1 MSSGK
6 TMAALGKLGTATVHE
21 AQGQIGAMAGAIK
34 PIDPNRRLMGRALTV
49 DTRPDDNL
57 MIHYAITKAQQGDVL
72 VVDAKGF
79 TEAGAWGDIL
89 TEAAMAAGITGL
101 IIDGAVRDA
110 DVIME
115 LGFPVFSRG
124 LSIKGTNK
132 AQPGRVNETIVCGGV
147 VVRPGDFIFGDRDG
161 VVVVSPDNAD
171 DVLKAAEA
179 REAKEEVM
187 RADIRAGKSTIELL
201 GIGDKLKAMGFD

>member
-1 MSSGK
+1 MSSAE

-21 AQGQIGAMAGAIK
+21 AQGQIGAMTSAIK
-34 PIDPNRRLMGRALTV
+34 PIDPQRRLMGRALTV

-57 MIHYAITKAQQGDVL
+57 MIHYAVTKAQQGDVL

-79 TEAGAWGDIL
+79 TEGGPWGDIL

-101 IIDGAVRDA
+101 IIDGVVRDA
-110 DVIME
+110 DVIIEM
-115 LGFPVFSRG
+115 GFPVFSRG

-132 AQPGRVNETIVCGGV
+132 AQPGRVNETIVCGGAV
-147 VVRPGDFIFGDRDG
+147 VHPGDFVFGDRDG
-161 VVVVSPDNAD
+161 VVVVSPSDAE

-179 REAKEEVM
+179 REAKEEAM

-201 GIGDKLKAMGFD
+201 GLGDKLKAMGFN